1 MELSFSHSHNQRI
14 LRQRNMLAVAAA
26 ALAAITI
33 GLLLVT
39 ISRDREVVL
48 QPVLRSPLTV
58 SSAGVSREYLEMI
71 TRDTV
76 VLTLDRNPQNLEYWI
91 SEVLE
96 ITAPHMPGR
105 IKADHMKN
113 VSEQRGSTTAPFFT
127 IDKKE
132 TYT

>member
-33 GLLLVT
+33 GLFLVT

-58 SSAGVSREYLEMI
+58 SSAGVSRESLAMI
-71 TRDTV
+71 TSDNV
-76 VLTLDRNPQNLEYWI
+76 VLTLDRRQKKPASLLYAALRNRTRTCRE
-91 SEVLE
+91 
-96 ITAPHMPGR
+96 
-105 IKADHMKN
+105 
-113 VSEQRGSTTAPFFT
+113 RGV
-127 IDKKE
+127 
-132 TYT
+132 

>member
-14 LRQRNMLAVAAA
+14 LRQRTMLAAAAA

-33 GLLLVT
+33 GLFLVT

-76 VLTLDRNPQNLEYWI
+76 VLPRSEEHPSDLKPLLRI
-91 SEVLE
+91 SSHVF
-96 ITAPHMPGR
+96 
-105 IKADHMKN
+105 
-113 VSEQRGSTTAPFFT
+113 S
-127 IDKKE
+127 
-132 TYT
+132 

>member
-33 GLLLVT
+33 GLFLVT

-76 VLTLDRNPQNLEYWI
+76 VLTLDRSPQHLDYWM

-96 ITAPHMPGR
+96 ITAPRMQGRHKAAHMTHARDQHGPANAQSLTNQ
-105 IKADHMKN
+105 KQ
-113 VSEQRGSTTAPFFT
+113 E
-127 IDKKE
+127 
-132 TYT
+132 